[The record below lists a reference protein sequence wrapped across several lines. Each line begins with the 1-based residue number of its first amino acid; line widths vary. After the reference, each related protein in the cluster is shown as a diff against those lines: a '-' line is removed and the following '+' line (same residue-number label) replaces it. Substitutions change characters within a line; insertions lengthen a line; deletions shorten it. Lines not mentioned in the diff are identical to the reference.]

1 MKTFLSGILLATVL
15 ALGMS
20 GCASQQYVDQQMGAS
35 EARIGALEENIGA
48 LQQDVAGLKQSDAVQ
63 TEKLERLSETAK
75 EALSRA
81 QEAGNLAKGRF
92 LYEIRLDSTVKFGF
106 DKTALSP
113 EAEAALDDFA
123 ARMKAENKNV
133 FIEIQGHTDSV
144 GPEKYNLALGKR
156 RADTV
161 KRYLHMTCGVPLNRM
176 SVISYGEEKPLANN
190 SISEGR
196 AVNRCVVLV
205 VME

>member
-1 MKTFLSGILLATVL
+1 MNTVFKRILVSGAVVL
-15 ALGMS
+15 AMS
-20 GCASQQYVDQQMGAS
+20 GCAGQQYVDEQLSAS
-35 EARIGALEENIGA
+35 EARIGALEENVGT
-48 LQQDVAGLKQSDAVQ
+48 LQREVVGLKQSDAVQ

-106 DKTALSP
+106 DQAALSP

-123 ARMKAENKNV
+123 ARLKAENKNV
-133 FIEIQGHTDSV
+133 FIEIQGHTDSA
-144 GPEKYNLALGKR
+144 GPEKYNLALGER

-161 KRYLHMTCGVPLNRM
+161 KRYLHTTCGVPLARM
-176 SVISYGEEKPLANN
+176 SVISYGEAKPLAKN
-190 SISEGR
+190 SLPEGR
-196 AVNRCVVLV
+196 TLNRRVVLV

>member
-1 MKTFLSGILLATVL
+1 MKTVFRGILVAGAV

-20 GCASQQYVDQQMGAS
+20 GCASQQYVDEQMSATES
-35 EARIGALEENIGA
+35 RIGALEANVGV
-48 LQQDVAGLKQSDAVQ
+48 LQEEVVGLKRSDAVQ
-63 TEKLERLSETAK
+63 TEKLERLSDTAK

-106 DKTALSP
+106 DKTGLSP

-123 ARMKAENKNV
+123 ARLKAENKNV
-133 FIEIQGHTDSV
+133 FIEIQGHTDNV

-156 RADTV
+156 RADAV
-161 KRYLHMTCGVPLNRM
+161 KRYLYMTCGVPLTRM
-176 SVISYGEEKPLANN
+176 SVISYGEEKPLAKN
-190 SISEGR
+190 SLPEGR
-196 AVNRCVVLV
+196 AENRCVVLV